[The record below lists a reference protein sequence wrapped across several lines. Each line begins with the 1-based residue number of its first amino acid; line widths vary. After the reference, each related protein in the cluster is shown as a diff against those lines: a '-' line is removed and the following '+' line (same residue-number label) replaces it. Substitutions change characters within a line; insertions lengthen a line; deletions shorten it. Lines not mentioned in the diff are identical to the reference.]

1 TTGRIYYQGSGD
13 VMKAFTI
20 TNGMLSGPVTQSTTF
35 FGFPD
40 SQPTISANGTTN
52 AIAWALQVDAYGRG
66 GPTVLHAYDALN
78 LSNELYNSA
87 QTSLRDQL
95 TGAVKFTVPTV
106 SNGHVFVGSQ
116 YSLSVFGLFPAATQP
131 PTAPSNLAAQALSD
145 TQISLS
151 WTNNA

>member
-1 TTGRIYYQGSGD
+1 
-13 VMKAFTI
+13 
-20 TNGMLSGPVTQSTTF
+20 
-35 FGFPD
+35 
-40 SQPTISANGTTN
+40 
-52 AIAWALQVDAYGRG
+52 
-66 GPTVLHAYDALN
+66 VLHAYDALN

-151 WTNNA
+151 WTNNATNATGIKIEHSLDGVNFGFVAIVARDVSTFTDSGLSPSTHYYYRVRATNQVGDSANSNTTDAN